1 MPGGP
6 RSTPSGVR
14 PYSGGRSESR
24 SGPAG
29 GRVPKPRS
37 PPVSEA
43 RPGSAS
49 RAESP
54 AFQAPRK
61 PVRAARRKPRPTLA
75 VVRKRAVRGAE
86 VRLKS
91 RRRRTSAGAAGG
103 FRSVSDLGCRFKAH
117 GPSFG
122 FTKREA
128 QRYGNLPEPGIFGF
142 SSRPN
147 PGIGCHRPNVRVNRT
162 RPSQSLTEATKL

>member
-1 MPGGP
+1 MSRGPARRADSEPRGTPRGVGGARWTANLPSHAP
-6 RSTPSGVR
+6 RYAAVR
-14 PYSGGRSESR
+14 GEPR

-43 RPGSAS
+43 RPGSAF

-75 VVRKRAVRGAE
+75 GVRRLAVSGLEA
-86 VRLKS
+86 RLD
-91 RRRRTSAGAAGG
+91 T
-103 FRSVSDLGCRFKAH
+103 
-117 GPSFG
+117 
-122 FTKREA
+122 
-128 QRYGNLPEPGIFGF
+128 QR
-142 SSRPN
+142 
-147 PGIGCHRPNVRVNRT
+147 
-162 RPSQSLTEATKL
+162 